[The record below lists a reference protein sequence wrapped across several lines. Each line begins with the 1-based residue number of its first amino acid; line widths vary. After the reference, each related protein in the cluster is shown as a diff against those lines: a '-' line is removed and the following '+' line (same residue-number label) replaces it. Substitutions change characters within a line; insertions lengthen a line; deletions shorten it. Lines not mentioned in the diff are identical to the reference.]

1 MKKLVSNGVAL
12 VLAIGAA
19 MGFAVAAS
27 ATSKPAYTLEPLAG
41 GLEYPWALAFMPDGG
56 FLISE
61 KTGYLH
67 RLDAKGATVARSA
80 APLPGL
86 LSAAQGGLL
95 DLALLPH
102 FAESGQLL
110 LSYAC
115 GELKA
120 SSTCLA
126 RAVYKNDR
134 LEQIEQIFR
143 AQPDRPAPAH
153 FGGRIALLPD
163 QTLVLTLG
171 DGFDLREQAQNPA
184 NHLGK
189 LVRLQWD
196 GRVPQ
201 DNPFVGRAGYAPEI
215 YSLGHRNVQGIV
227 WDAQQQRLLSHEH
240 GPRGGDELNVIIP
253 GANYGWPVA
262 THGTDYTFA
271 RISPYT
277 QFAGMQAPLHYWT
290 PSIAPAGMTLYRGDE
305 FPDWQ
310 GNIFIA
316 ALAAKRLHRLVLKGE
331 KVIEE
336 ELLLAE
342 RNQRLRDVRSGP
354 DGAIYVL
361 TDSATGELL
370 RLRHSHSD

>member
-1 MKKLVSNGVAL
+1 MKKLMSNGILL

-19 MGFAVAAS
+19 VSFAVAAQ
-27 ATSKPAYTLEPLAG
+27 ATPKPAYRVEPLAA
-41 GLEYPWALAFMPDGG
+41 GLEHPWALAFMPDGG
-56 FLISE
+56 FLITE

-67 RLDAKGATVARSA
+67 RLDAKGATVARIA
-80 APLPGL
+80 APLPEL
-86 LSAAQGGLL
+86 LTAAQGGLL
-95 DLALLPH
+95 DLVLLPD

-115 GELKA
+115 GEIKA

-134 LEQIEQIFR
+134 LEQVEQIFR
-143 AQPDRPAPAH
+143 AQPDRAAPAH

-189 LVRLQWD
+189 LVRLHRD
-196 GRVPQ
+196 GTVPQ
-201 DNPFVGRAGYAPEI
+201 DNPFIGRTGYAPAT

-240 GPRGGDELNVIIP
+240 GPRGGDELNVIVP

-277 QFAGMQAPLHYWT
+277 EFAGMQAPLHYWT

-305 FPDWQ
+305 FPHWQ

-316 ALAAKRLHRLVLKGE
+316 ALAAKRLHRLVVKGE
-331 KVIEE
+331 QVIEE

-354 DGAIYVL
+354 DGRLYVL
-361 TDSATGELL
+361 TDSANGELL
-370 RLRHSHSD
+370 RLRNSRGD

>member
-1 MKKLVSNGVAL
+1 MKKLVSNGV
-12 VLAIGAA
+12 VLRLMICAA
-19 MGFAVAAS
+19 VSFAVTAL
-27 ATSKPAYTLEPLAG
+27 ATPKSAYTVEPLAA
-41 GLEYPWALAFMPDGG
+41 GLEYPWALAFLPDGG
-56 FLISE
+56 FLITE

-67 RLDAKGATVARSA
+67 RLDAKGATAARIA
-80 APLPGL
+80 VPLPGL
-86 LSAAQGGLL
+86 LTAAQGGLL
-95 DLALLPH
+95 DLVLLPD

-115 GELKA
+115 GEIKA

-134 LEQIEQIFR
+134 LEQVEQIFR

-184 NHLGK
+184 DHLGK
-189 LVRLQWD
+189 LVRLHRD
-196 GRVPQ
+196 GTVPQ
-201 DNPFVGRAGYAPEI
+201 DNPFIGRAGYAPAI

-240 GPRGGDELNVIIP
+240 GPRGGDELNVIVP

-262 THGTDYTFA
+262 TYGTDYTFA

-277 QFAGMQAPLHYWT
+277 QFAGMQSPVHYWT

-310 GNIFIA
+310 GNIFVA
-316 ALAAKRLHRLVLKGE
+316 ALAAKRLHRLVVKGE
-331 KVIEE
+331 QVIEE
-336 ELLLAE
+336 ELLLVE
-342 RNQRLRDVRSGP
+342 RNQRLRDVRTGP
-354 DGAIYVL
+354 DGALYVL
-361 TDSATGELL
+361 TDSENGELL
-370 RLRHSHSD
+370 RLRNSRSD

>member
-1 MKKLVSNGVAL
+1 MKRLVSNGAVL
-12 VLAIGAA
+12 VLVICA
-19 MGFAVAAS
+19 AAS
-27 ATSKPAYTLEPLAG
+27 FAAKTLATPKPAYTVEPLAA
-41 GLEYPWALAFMPDGG
+41 GLEYPWALAFVPDGS
-56 FLISE
+56 FLITE

-67 RLDAKGATVARSA
+67 RLDANGETVARIA
-80 APLPGL
+80 APLPEL
-86 LSAAQGGLL
+86 LTAAQGGLL
-95 DLALLPH
+95 DLVLLPG

-115 GELKA
+115 GEIKA

-134 LEQIEQIFR
+134 LEQVEQIFR
-143 AQPDRPAPAH
+143 AQPDRAAPAH

-189 LVRLQWD
+189 LVRLHWD
-196 GRVPQ
+196 GTVPQ
-201 DNPFVGRAGYAPEI
+201 DNPFIGRAGYAPAI
-215 YSLGHRNVQGIV
+215 YSIGHRNVQGIV
-227 WDAQQQRLLSHEH
+227 WDAQHQRLLSHEH
-240 GPRGGDELNVIIP
+240 GPRGGDELNVIAP

-262 THGTDYTFA
+262 TYGTDYTFA

-277 QFAGMQAPLHYWT
+277 QFAGMQTPLHYWT

-316 ALAAKRLHRLVLKGE
+316 ALAAKQLHRLVLKGQE
-331 KVIEE
+331 VIEE
-336 ELLLAE
+336 EQLLAE
-342 RNQRLRDVRSGP
+342 RNQRLRDVRTGP
-354 DGAIYVL
+354 DGRLYVL
-361 TDSATGELL
+361 TDSANGELL
-370 RLRHSHSD
+370 RLRNSRGD